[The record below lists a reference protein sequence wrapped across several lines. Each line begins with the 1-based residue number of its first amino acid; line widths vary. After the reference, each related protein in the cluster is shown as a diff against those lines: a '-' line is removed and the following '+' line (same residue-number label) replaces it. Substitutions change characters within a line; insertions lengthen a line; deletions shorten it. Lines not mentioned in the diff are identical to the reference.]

1 METIT
6 RCRKCGKK
14 MKSERVDD
22 YRIKLSCSCGFWEFK
37 TMPSASK
44 TINPYYPKDA
54 FSHVKVAEEGGLV
67 FEMEKANREKR
78 EIITLEEISMLAS
91 SDYEL
96 DDVLQTVVEK
106 TAKRLGVDVSSIYL
120 WDGKELVLTATTSFR
135 KEAIGKVR
143 LKIGEG
149 VTGAAA
155 KEGKPIVVK
164 DVSKDARYKK
174 FAELRE
180 QEYTTML
187 SHPIIHKGELFG
199 VLNVQTVEPKEFQ
212 EDEIYFISIIA
223 NLLLG
228 AIRIR
233 KAQAP
238 KKP

>member
-1 METIT
+1 MESIT

-22 YRIKLSCSCGFWEFK
+22 YRMKLICTCGFWEYK
-37 TMPSASK
+37 TMPKASK
-44 TINPYYPKDA
+44 AINPYYPEDA
-54 FSHVKVAEEGGLV
+54 FSHIKVDENVGLV
-67 FEMEKANREKR
+67 FEMEKSNREKM

-96 DDVLQTVVEK
+96 DEVLQSVVEK

-120 WDGKELVLTATTSFR
+120 WDGKELVLKATTSFR

-143 LKIGEG
+143 LKLGEG
-149 VTGAAA
+149 ITGTAA
-155 KEGKPIVVK
+155 KEGKPIIVK
-164 DVSKDARYKK
+164 DVSSDPRYKK

-180 QEYTTML
+180 KDYTTML

-199 VLNVQTVEPKEFQ
+199 VLNVQTVAPKEFQ
-212 EDEIYFISIIA
+212 EDEIYFISIIT
-223 NLLLG
+223 NLILG

-233 KAQAP
+233 RSQTTRKQ
-238 KKP
+238 

>member
-1 METIT
+1 MESIT

-22 YRIKLSCSCGFWEFK
+22 YRVKLVCACGFWEFK

-44 TINPYYPKDA
+44 AINPYYPKDA
-54 FSHVKVAEEGGLV
+54 FSHIKIDESGGLV
-67 FEMEKANREKR
+67 FEMEKANREKM
-78 EIITLEEISMLAS
+78 EIMTLEEISMLAS

-120 WDGKELVLTATTSFR
+120 WDGKELVLRATTSFR

-143 LKIGEG
+143 LRLGEG
-149 VTGAAA
+149 ITGAAA
-155 KEGKPIVVK
+155 KEGKPICVK
-164 DVSKDARYKK
+164 DVSKDPRYKR

-180 QEYTTML
+180 QDYTTML
-187 SHPIIHKGELFG
+187 SHPIIHKGELLG
-199 VLNVQTVEPKEFQ
+199 VLNVQTIAPKDFQ
-212 EDEIYFISIIA
+212 EDEIYFVSVIG
-223 NLLLG
+223 NLILS

-233 KAQAP
+233 KRT
-238 KKP
+238 